1 VVAAISVRTTVVITF
16 AACLVSCSTT
26 STRQRQLLPWLSCEE
41 TSRAGGLRI
50 PMGEAGG
57 TDAPRS
63 LRQTLTWRDAK
74 AQPHRVAGNNFQAYE
89 LAGGR
94 SAIVTSLTDGSQAQL
109 YLIDRS
115 TGDARQLASG
125 VHRSWEVVRACDG
138 SKFFIATHDP
148 NDWLKLTLRELDP
161 DASVLS
167 EQLVQGAEVLGARG
181 HALLLLKPAS
191 RQPGAAYEVLALE
204 QGTLKSVSS
213 GTDWNA
219 PGKDRY
225 PYDQRCGESLAF

>member
-1 VVAAISVRTTVVITF
+1 MRATVVITL
-16 AACLVSCSTT
+16 AACLVSCATT
-26 STRQRQLLPWLSCEE
+26 SSQQRQLLPWLTSEE
-41 TSRAGGLRI
+41 TWRSGGLRI
-50 PMGEAGG
+50 PMGEPGG
-57 TDAPRS
+57 TDVPRS
-63 LRQTLTWRDAK
+63 LQQTLTWRDGE
-74 AQPHRVAGNNFQAYE
+74 AQSRRVVGNSFYAYE
-89 LAGGR
+89 MAGGR

-115 TGDARQLASG
+115 TGDARLLASG

-148 NDWLKLTLRELDP
+148 NDWLKLTVRELGP
-161 DASVLS
+161 DATVLS
-167 EQLVQGAEVLGARG
+167 EQLVQGAQVLGARA

-191 RQPGAAYEVLALE
+191 RQPGAPYEVLALE
-204 QGTLKSVSS
+204 QGTLKPVSS

-225 PYDQRCGESLAF
+225 PYDQRCGESLAFWR